1 MPVVSLLVVSEIE
14 RKLWKKWVHKD
25 GLEMGLEG
33 PFGMWEGLSY
43 LAMQEE
49 SSGYFAHIKPHSSF
63 KWISFPSSFLQEK
76 QLTLSCIKNIYLRVE
91 CVISPVLALALC
103 NLALVDLMILTPPI
117 PQGSALEIH
126 FNSHCCW
133 RVREEEGQKHFP
145 AVLGRFA
152 ADLQHHAAAVRC

>member
-1 MPVVSLLVVSEIE
+1 
-14 RKLWKKWVHKD
+14 
-25 GLEMGLEG
+25 MGLEG

-63 KWISFPSSFLQEK
+63 LQEK

-103 NLALVDLMILTPPI
+103 I
-117 PQGSALEIH
+117 
-126 FNSHCCW
+126 
-133 RVREEEGQKHFP
+133 
-145 AVLGRFA
+145 
-152 ADLQHHAAAVRC
+152 